1 MINFEA
7 VLVTI
12 VAITAG
18 ILGGRWLSNR
28 IEQGYAGP
36 LTESEAAEVA
46 QSAPTNVEEFL
57 DRYPNV

>member
-18 ILGGRWLSNR
+18 ILSGRWLSNK
-28 IEQGYAGP
+28 IEQGYARP
-36 LTESEAAEVA
+36 ITESGAADLL
-46 QSAPTNVEEFL
+46 QPPTNVEEFL

>member
-18 ILGGRWLSNR
+18 IIGGRWLSNK
-28 IEQGYAGP
+28 IEQNYAYP
-36 LTESEAAEVA
+36 ITESEAAQVA
-46 QSAPTNVEEFL
+46 QSTPTSVEEYL